1 MIYYFTALVIT
12 YTIGVNE
19 VNTVVWYENESHCQE
34 AMDSGLSDPLYDH
47 LYELYGNDIMM
58 NCEVSDKVSYMI
70 KPKERPEDGRQAV
83 GSWQ

>member
-1 MIYYFTALVIT
+1 MIFYFTALVIT

-19 VNTVVWYENESHCQE
+19 VNTVVWYEKEQHCRE
-34 AMDSGLSDPLYDH
+34 AMDDRLGDALYNQ

-58 NCEVSDKVSYMI
+58 SCEVSDKVSYVL
-70 KPKERPEDGRQAV
+70 RPRLREDGRQAL